1 MVELTEL
8 AIPRGGDHAHAV
20 LAHVAGL
27 AVRVHV
33 ARLARLLPEHRE
45 AAASHAAAGV
55 HADRAV
61 TAVLV
66 TGALPR
72 VTGVSTSRSLLITYR
87 YSLNF
92 H

>member
-33 ARLARLLPEHRE
+33 ARLARLLPEHGE
-45 AAASHAAAGV
+45 AAAGHPAAGV

-87 YSLNF
+87 YLLNF

>member
-33 ARLARLLPEHRE
+33 ARLARLLPEHGE
-45 AAASHAAAGV
+45 AAAGHAAAGV

-61 TAVLV
+61 TAMLV

-87 YSLNF
+87 YLLNF